1 MKELTDE
8 EILKQLEAMQQD
20 LRELELW
27 EELDEYKYI
36 LFNSI
41 EGKLGRN
48 YLKQRGISLETA
60 KFWQLGYCPK
70 NFIPTCMK
78 NNEERIKESKKLQGR
93 LIIPIRDQNGKLIT
107 ISGRGI
113 DSQMKPKYIHY
124 KFPARRILYGLYENR
139 SELRKHNMCVITEGQ
154 LDVISAW
161 QANFPVVVS
170 SFGAHA
176 GETHLAIASRYA
188 SNIYFAYDADHAG
201 KNGLDMVKKFKTYG
215 DVSIHLCYDFLPKD
229 EDIDSFLRKH
239 TGKQLYEHIV
249 NCERNNMLWKLKY
262 EKNLKVETNTLQG
275 IKDKEIR
282 KLQYIEE
289 LKKEGKWIEPR
300 KKEIGKDDLILK

>member
-1 MKELTDE
+1 LNNEHELPQE
-8 EILKQLEAMQQD
+8 

-27 EELDEYKYI
+27 DELEEYKYI
-36 LFNSI
+36 LFHSM
-41 EGKLGRN
+41 EGKVGRD
-48 YLKQRGISLETA
+48 YLRKRGIKLDTA
-60 KFWQLGYCPK
+60 KFWNLGYCPM
-70 NFIPTCMK
+70 NFVPSCIS
-78 NNEERIKESKKLQGR
+78 NERINESKKLQGR

-107 ISGRGI
+107 ISGRSI
-113 DSQMKPKYIHY
+113 NDEMKPKYIHY

-139 SELRKHNMCVITEGQ
+139 SEIRKRNICVITEGQ

-176 GETHLAIASRYA
+176 GEAHLAIASRYT

-201 KNGLDMVKKFKTYG
+201 KNGLDMVKNFKTYG
-215 DVSIHLCYDFLPKD
+215 DVNIHLCYNFLPKE

-249 NCERNNMLWKLKY
+249 NCEMNNMNWKLKY
-262 EKNLKVETNTLQG
+262 EKNMKTETTTLQG

-282 KLQYIEE
+282 RLQYIEE
-289 LKKEGKWIEPR
+289 LKKEGKWIEKK
-300 KKEIGKDDLILK
+300 KKEPNKNDLIIK